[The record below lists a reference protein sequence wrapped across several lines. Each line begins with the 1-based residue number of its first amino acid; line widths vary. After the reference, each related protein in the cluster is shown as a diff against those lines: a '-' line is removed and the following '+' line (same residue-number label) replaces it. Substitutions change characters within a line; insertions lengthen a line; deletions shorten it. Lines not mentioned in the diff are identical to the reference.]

1 MDIQSISNLPPTIR
15 LYNQTPYAQEA
26 TATVL
31 YSEDNIAIFDKTI
44 FYAESGGQVSDLGW
58 VGDNVVIDVQKR
70 LGEFHSV
77 KNKNISVP
85 TVKIN
90 TRIIHTF
97 ANPVN
102 FHVGD
107 IVEMKIN
114 WERRYKIMKHHT
126 LSHFLFHAIDNF
138 FKENNFDMFL
148 KGCAIDEEKATFS
161 LNNAISEEQFEQI
174 KRSVE
179 CTFDHNIPIYM
190 HPEETTD
197 EIFYWTAND
206 IVIPCGGTHIVSTR
220 EIDTEFYIGKKSG
233 GKNKT
238 KLYIKLIA

>member
-1 MDIQSISNLPPTIR
+1 MT
-15 LYNQTPYAQEA
+15 
-26 TATVL
+26 
-31 YSEDNIAIFDKTI
+31 K
-44 FYAESGGQVSDLGW
+44 
-58 VGDNVVIDVQKR
+58 K
-70 LGEFHSV
+70 
-77 KNKNISVP
+77 
-85 TVKIN
+85 
-90 TRIIHTF
+90 
-97 ANPVN
+97 
-102 FHVGD
+102 
-107 IVEMKIN
+107 
-114 WERRYKIMKHHT
+114 
-126 LSHFLFHAIDNF
+126 
-138 FKENNFDMFL
+138 
-148 KGCAIDEEKATFS
+148 KATFS